1 MATTMARIG
10 PEFQVGLPSHPVSKC
25 RRSPQAPKRDGKSC
39 LEALLTWT
47 RECSVF
53 WKYYMA
59 AALTNLPPVLQN
71 SHSPEL
77 KARDAVR
84 AARHFVVIRRRH

>member
-47 RECSVF
+47 RECLGLLKILYGRSSHKF
-53 WKYYMA
+53 A
-59 AALTNLPPVLQN
+59 AR
-71 SHSPEL
+71 SPEL
-77 KARDAVR
+77 S
-84 AARHFVVIRRRH
+84 